1 MVLQGTACY
10 RDEGVSALL
19 QGGLRALAAPQRMD
33 PERVGC
39 ADARQSLDVG
49 PPAFVGGGGGGPGLE
64 P

>member
-10 RDEGVSALL
+10 EGVSALL
-19 QGGLRALAAPQRMD
+19 QGGLRAVAAPQRMD

-49 PPAFVGGGGGGPGLE
+49 PPAFVGGGGGGPCLE